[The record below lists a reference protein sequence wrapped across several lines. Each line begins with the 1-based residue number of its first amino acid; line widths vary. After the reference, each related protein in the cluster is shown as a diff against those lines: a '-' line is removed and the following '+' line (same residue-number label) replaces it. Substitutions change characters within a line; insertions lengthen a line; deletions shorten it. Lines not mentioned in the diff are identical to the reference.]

1 MKLLQLYEAL
11 LQTAGFTVSED
22 GAVSTVLT
30 GKEEPTLISGKRLV
44 IPTRQQQMVGD
55 FSNRVMFH
63 PMAENIMKGET
74 TAMSRFR
81 TALNMRINLT
91 VAALLGQLAHIAS
104 STELQ
109 AKLDHSQTHYITG
122 VDKSDDKTE
131 LNIVKIISN
140 MDIADASTNF
150 VRLSIKRS
158 AVLNGNKHIRGC
170 IVDFPLLNELKAA
183 LESGKYTVQHTKLRK
198 QDVVNAIALLEAILP
213 RANETD
219 EDAYSVGVNT
229 TTAPTVEALM
239 LSVYKLVKDLNKVV
253 SLFFEK
259 GTDEYNA
266 FHFRTDWYKHIKNAS
281 DYAVEIRTIPSVTN
295 EDDLTTATG
304 DTVAEKK
311 AKANKVSAFNKPL
324 KDFDEPVAATEAVTE
339 STETKE
345 ESKTMSITEP
355 PRERWT
361 VKQPVAPQQVDI
373 YGRPIVTTAPVAA
386 APVVQQPMA
395 QSQAQQV
402 TMINGVPCVQV
413 NQNGQWVW
421 VPVQQAQAVQP
432 APQPAMAQ
440 PAQQVTMINGVPC
453 VQMVQNG
460 QVVWM
465 PVQAQQPVPP
475 AQLQPAQ
482 PVVAP
487 QPVAHAAPNSV
498 FSMIAASNPAALS
511 TAQAMPAGNAIVG
524 YNHQGRPVNAMGQV
538 IGEYGY
544 PIRG

>member
-131 LNIVKIISN
+131 LNIVKLISN

-170 IVDFPLLNELKAA
+170 IVDFPLLNELKVA

-324 KDFDEPVAATEAVTE
+324 KDFDEPVATTEAVTE

-395 QSQAQQV
+395 QPAQQV

-413 NQNGQWVW
+413 NQNGQWAW

-432 APQPAMAQ
+432 APQPAMPQ

-465 PVQAQQPVPP
+465 PVQAQQPV
-475 AQLQPAQ
+475 QPQ

-498 FSMIAASNPAALS
+498 FSMIAASNPAALNA
-511 TAQAMPAGNAIVG
+511 TQAMPAGNAIVG

>member
-131 LNIVKIISN
+131 LNIVKLISN

-253 SLFFEK
+253 ALFFEK

-324 KDFDEPVAATEAVTE
+324 KDFDEPVAATKVVTE

-373 YGRPIVTTAPVAA
+373 YGRPIITTAPVAA
-386 APVVQQPMA
+386 APVVQQPMT
-395 QSQAQQV
+395 QPQAQQV

-432 APQPAMAQ
+432 A
-440 PAQQVTMINGVPC
+440 QQVTMINGVPC
-453 VQMVQNG
+453 VQMAQNG

-465 PVQAQQPVPP
+465 PVQAQQQV
-475 AQLQPAQ
+475 QPQ

-498 FSMIAASNPAALS
+498 FSMIAASNPAALNA
-511 TAQAMPAGNAIVG
+511 AQAMPAGNAIVG
-524 YNHQGRPVNAMGQV
+524 YNHQGRPINAMGQV

>member
-131 LNIVKIISN
+131 LNIVKLISN

-324 KDFDEPVAATEAVTE
+324 KDFDEPVAATEAVTD

-373 YGRPIVTTAPVAA
+373 YGRPIVTTAPVAP

-395 QSQAQQV
+395 QPQAQQV

-421 VPVQQAQAVQP
+421 APVQQAQAVQP
-432 APQPAMAQ
+432 APQPAQ
-440 PAQQVTMINGVPC
+440 PAQPVTMINGVPC

-465 PVQAQQPVPP
+465 PVQAQQPV
-475 AQLQPAQ
+475 QPQ

-498 FSMIAASNPAALS
+498 FSMIAANNPAALS
-511 TAQAMPAGNAIVG
+511 AAQAMPAGNAIVG

>member
-131 LNIVKIISN
+131 LNIVKLISN

-304 DTVAEKK
+304 DTVAEKE

-324 KDFDEPVAATEAVTE
+324 KDFDEPVATEAVTE

-345 ESKTMSITEP
+345 ESKTMIITEP

-395 QSQAQQV
+395 QPAQQV

-432 APQPAMAQ
+432 APQPVQ

-498 FSMIAASNPAALS
+498 FSMIAANNPAALS
-511 TAQAMPAGNAIVG
+511 AAQAMPAGNAIVG

>member
-131 LNIVKIISN
+131 LNIVKLISN

-339 STETKE
+339 STEPKE

-361 VKQPVAPQQVDI
+361 VKQPIAPQQVDI

-395 QSQAQQV
+395 QPAQQV

-432 APQPAMAQ
+432 APQPPMAQPQ

-465 PVQAQQPVPP
+465 PVQAQQQV
-475 AQLQPAQ
+475 QPAQ

>member
-131 LNIVKIISN
+131 LNIVKLISN

-324 KDFDEPVAATEAVTE
+324 KDFDEPVATTEAVTE
-339 STETKE
+339 SNETKE

-373 YGRPIVTTAPVAA
+373 YGRPIVTTTPVVAA
-386 APVVQQPMA
+386 SVVQQPMA
-395 QSQAQQV
+395 QPAQQV

-432 APQPAMAQ
+432 APQPPMTQPQ

-465 PVQAQQPVPP
+465 PVQAQQPV
-475 AQLQPAQ
+475 QPQ

-498 FSMIAASNPAALS
+498 FSMIAANNPAALS
-511 TAQAMPAGNAIVG
+511 AAQAMPAGNAIVG

>member
-131 LNIVKIISN
+131 LNIVKLISN

-281 DYAVEIRTIPSVTN
+281 DYAIEIRTIPSVTN

-345 ESKTMSITEP
+345 SKTMSITEP

-361 VKQPVAPQQVDI
+361 VKQPVVPQQVDI

-386 APVVQQPMA
+386 APVVQQPMT
-395 QSQAQQV
+395 QPAQQV

-432 APQPAMAQ
+432 APQPAQ
-440 PAQQVTMINGVPC
+440 PTQPVTMINGVPC

-465 PVQAQQPVPP
+465 PVQAQQPV
-475 AQLQPAQ
+475 QPQ
-482 PVVAP
+482 PVVAS

-498 FSMIAASNPAALS
+498 FSMIAANNPAALS
-511 TAQAMPAGNAIVG
+511 AAQAMPAGNAIVG

>member
-131 LNIVKIISN
+131 LNIVKLISN

-239 LSVYKLVKDLNKVV
+239 LSIYKLVKDLNKVV

-339 STETKE
+339 SNETKE

-361 VKQPVAPQQVDI
+361 VKQPVVPQQVDI
-373 YGRPIVTTAPVAA
+373 YGRPIVTTAHVAA

-395 QSQAQQV
+395 QPAQQV

-432 APQPAMAQ
+432 APQPPMAQ
-440 PAQQVTMINGVPC
+440 PQPAQPVTMINGVPC

-465 PVQAQQPVPP
+465 PVQAQQPV
-475 AQLQPAQ
+475 QPAQ
-482 PVVAP
+482 SVVAP

-498 FSMIAASNPAALS
+498 FSMIAANNPAALS
-511 TAQAMPAGNAIVG
+511 AAQAMPAGNAIVG

>member
-131 LNIVKIISN
+131 LNIVKLISN

-395 QSQAQQV
+395 QPAQQV
-402 TMINGVPCVQV
+402 TMINGVPCVQI

-421 VPVQQAQAVQP
+421 VPVQQAQAV
-432 APQPAMAQ
+432 PQPQPPMAQPQ

-453 VQMVQNG
+453 IQMVQNG

-465 PVQAQQPVPP
+465 PVQAQQQV
-475 AQLQPAQ
+475 QQQ

-487 QPVAHAAPNSV
+487 QPVSHAAPNSV
-498 FSMIAASNPAALS
+498 FSMIAASNPAALNA
-511 TAQAMPAGNAIVG
+511 AQAMPAGNAIVG

>member
-91 VAALLGQLAHIAS
+91 VAAILGQLAHIAS

-131 LNIVKIISN
+131 LNIVKLISN

-324 KDFDEPVAATEAVTE
+324 KDFDEPVAATETVTE

-395 QSQAQQV
+395 QPAQQV

-413 NQNGQWVW
+413 NQNGQWVG

-432 APQPAMAQ
+432 APQPPMAQPQ

-465 PVQAQQPVPP
+465 PVQAQQPV
-475 AQLQPAQ
+475 QPQ

-511 TAQAMPAGNAIVG
+511 TAQTMPAGNAIVG

>member
-131 LNIVKIISN
+131 LNIVKLISN

-170 IVDFPLLNELKAA
+170 IVDFPLLNELKVA

-324 KDFDEPVAATEAVTE
+324 KDFDEPVATEAVTE
-339 STETKE
+339 STESKE

-361 VKQPVAPQQVDI
+361 VKQPVVPQQVDI

-386 APVVQQPMA
+386 APVMQSVQPQPT
-395 QSQAQQV
+395 QQV

-432 APQPAMAQ
+432 APQPVQPQ

-465 PVQAQQPVPP
+465 PVQAQQQV
-475 AQLQPAQ
+475 QPQ

-524 YNHQGRPVNAMGQV
+524 YNHQGRPINTMGQV

>member
-131 LNIVKIISN
+131 LNIVKLISN

-324 KDFDEPVAATEAVTE
+324 KDFDEPVATTEAVTE

-361 VKQPVAPQQVDI
+361 VKQPVVPQQVDI

-395 QSQAQQV
+395 QPQAQQV

-421 VPVQQAQAVQP
+421 VPVQQAQVVQP
-432 APQPAMAQ
+432 APQPPMAQPQ

-465 PVQAQQPVPP
+465 PVQAQQPV
-475 AQLQPAQ
+475 QPQ

-487 QPVAHAAPNSV
+487 QPVTHAAPNSV
-498 FSMIAASNPAALS
+498 FSMIAANNPAALS
-511 TAQAMPAGNAIVG
+511 ATQAMPAGNAIVG
-524 YNHQGRPVNAMGQV
+524 YNHQGRPINAMGQV

>member
-131 LNIVKIISN
+131 LNIVKLISN

-324 KDFDEPVAATEAVTE
+324 KDFDEPVATEAVTE

-361 VKQPVAPQQVDI
+361 VKQPVVSQQVDI

-386 APVVQQPMA
+386 SPVVQQPMA
-395 QSQAQQV
+395 QPQAQQV

-432 APQPAMAQ
+432 VPQPPMAQSQ

-465 PVQAQQPVPP
+465 PVQAQQPV
-475 AQLQPAQ
+475 QPQ
-482 PVVAP
+482 PVVAS

-498 FSMIAASNPAALS
+498 FSMIAASNPAALNA
-511 TAQAMPAGNAIVG
+511 AQAMPAGNAIVG

>member
-109 AKLDHSQTHYITG
+109 AKLDHSQTHCITG

-131 LNIVKIISN
+131 LNIVKLISN

-170 IVDFPLLNELKAA
+170 IVDFPLLNELKVA

-339 STETKE
+339 STEAKE

-361 VKQPVAPQQVDI
+361 VKQPVVPQQVDI

-395 QSQAQQV
+395 QPTQQV

-432 APQPAMAQ
+432 APQPPMAQPQ

-465 PVQAQQPVPP
+465 PVQAQQPV
-475 AQLQPAQ
+475 QPQ

-498 FSMIAASNPAALS
+498 FSMIAANNPAALS
-511 TAQAMPAGNAIVG
+511 AAQAMPAGNAIVG
-524 YNHQGRPVNAMGQV
+524 YNHQGRPINAMGQV

>member
-91 VAALLGQLAHIAS
+91 VAAILGQLAHIAS

-131 LNIVKIISN
+131 LNIVKLISN

-324 KDFDEPVAATEAVTE
+324 KDFDEPVAATETVTE

-395 QSQAQQV
+395 QPAQQV

-432 APQPAMAQ
+432 APQPPMAQPQ

-465 PVQAQQPVPP
+465 PVQAQQPV
-475 AQLQPAQ
+475 QPQ

-511 TAQAMPAGNAIVG
+511 TAQTMPAGNAIVG

>member
-131 LNIVKIISN
+131 LNIVKLISN

-183 LESGKYTVQHTKLRK
+183 LELGKYTVQHTKLRK

-324 KDFDEPVAATEAVTE
+324 KDFDEPVATEAVTE

-386 APVVQQPMA
+386 APVVQQPMT
-395 QSQAQQV
+395 QPAQQV

-432 APQPAMAQ
+432 APQPAQ
-440 PAQQVTMINGVPC
+440 PTQPVTMINGVPC

-465 PVQAQQPVPP
+465 PVQAQQPV
-475 AQLQPAQ
+475 QPQ
-482 PVVAP
+482 PVVAS

-498 FSMIAASNPAALS
+498 FSMIAANNPAALS
-511 TAQAMPAGNAIVG
+511 AAQAMPAGNAIVG
-524 YNHQGRPVNAMGQV
+524 YNHQGRPINAMGQV